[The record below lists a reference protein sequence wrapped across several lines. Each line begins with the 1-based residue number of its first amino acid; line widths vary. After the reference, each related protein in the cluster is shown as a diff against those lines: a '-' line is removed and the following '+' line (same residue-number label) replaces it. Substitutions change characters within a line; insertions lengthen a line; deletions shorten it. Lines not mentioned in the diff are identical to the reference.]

1 MQSLLSFGRRHL
13 MFQVIGLEAT
23 RSIVGIGDFEYGAR

>member
-1 MQSLLSFGRRHL
+1 

-23 RSIVGIGDFEYGAR
+23 RSIVGIGDFEYGARWVLQQTI